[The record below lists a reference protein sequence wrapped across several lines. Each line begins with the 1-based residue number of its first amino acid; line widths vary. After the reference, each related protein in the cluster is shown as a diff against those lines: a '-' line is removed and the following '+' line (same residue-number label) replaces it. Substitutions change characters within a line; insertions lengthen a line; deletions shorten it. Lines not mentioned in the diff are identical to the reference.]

1 MLETIAKGFS
11 AAKDLLKKQTT
22 LSESNIADA
31 LKEVR
36 LSLLEADVEYSVAKS
51 FIEKVKERAI
61 GIAVKTAVTD
71 KKGKT
76 HKLSPSEHFV
86 GICYEELEALMGPEC
101 EEITLTGPVSSFMMV
116 GLQGSGKTTSSAKL
130 ARYLKEDQKKK
141 PLLVAADIYRPGA
154 AHQLQI
160 LGERLDVPVFH
171 IAGASAQDICRAGLE
186 RAKELKCNAVIFD
199 TAGRLAIDD
208 NLMAE
213 LDDIKALVKPEHIF
227 MVVDAMIGQDAVNT
241 AQQFDRRLEVSGFI
255 LTKLD
260 GDARGGAAISIKQVT
275 NKPIKFLSMGEDLN
289 SLEKFRPQGL
299 ASRILG
305 MGDVV
310 SLAKDFEKHV
320 DEKEAEAD
328 VKRLMRGSFT
338 FNDFLKQLSM
348 MKKIG
353 SFQSIVERLPGMNE
367 AFGGTPK
374 IDDREF
380 IKFEAM
386 VQSMTP
392 DERSQPELLVKQKNR
407 RVRIA
412 KGCGHKIEAIDQL
425 IERFMMMRQMMQV
438 LGKNPAAVQNMPM
451 FKQMG
456 RMDQI
461 AKNYG
466 RSPSDMM
473 GMMGGAGGLGGFGGS
488 PFGAMPPMSSLK
500 PKISSKDKKDKRK
513 SQKAARK
520 KAKKKK

>member
-22 LSESNIADA
+22 LSDTNIAEA

-36 LSLLEADVEYSVAKS
+36 LSLLEADVEYSVAKA
-51 FIEKVKERAI
+51 FVERVKERAI
-61 GIAVKTAVTD
+61 GVSVKTAVKD
-71 KKGKT
+71 AKGKT
-76 HKLSPSEHFV
+76 HKLTPYEHFV

-101 EEITLTGPVSSFMMV
+101 EEISLKGPISTFMMV

-130 ARYLKEDQKKK
+130 ARYLKEDKKKK

-154 AHQLQI
+154 AHQLEI
-160 LGERLDVPVFH
+160 LGERLHVPVFH
-171 IAGASAQDICRAGLE
+171 IENASAQEICRKGLE
-186 RAKELKCNAVIFD
+186 KAKELNCNAVIFD

-208 NLMAE
+208 ALMAE

-227 MVVDAMIGQDAVNT
+227 LVVDSMIGQDAVTT
-241 AQQFDRRLEVSGFI
+241 AAQFDKRLDVSGFI

-275 NKPIKFLSMGEDLN
+275 KKPIKFLGMGEDLN
-289 SLEKFRPQGL
+289 SLEPFRPQGL

-320 DEKEAEAD
+320 DEKEAEEDA
-328 VKRLMRGSFT
+328 KRLLRGSFS
-338 FNDFLKQLSM
+338 FEDFIKQLNM
-348 MKKIG
+348 MKKLG
-353 SFQSIVERLPGMNE
+353 SFQSILERLPGVSDM
-367 AFGGTPK
+367 FGGMPK

-380 IKFEAM
+380 IKFESM
-386 VQSMTP
+386 VLSMTRE
-392 DERSQPELLVKQKNR
+392 ERKIPELLVKQKSR
-407 RVRIA
+407 RERVA
-412 KGCGHKIEAIDQL
+412 KGCGHKLADLDQL

-438 LGKNPAAVQNMPM
+438 LGKNPAAMQNLPM
-451 FKQMG
+451 FQQMG
-456 RMDQI
+456 RMGQI

-466 RSPSDMM
+466 SAPSDAMNMM
-473 GMMGGAGGLGGFGGS
+473 GSPFGSPFGGAGG
-488 PFGAMPPMSSLK
+488 MPMMPSYK
-500 PKISSKDKKDKRK
+500 PKVTTKDKKDKRK
-513 SQKAARK
+513 TQKLARK
-520 KAKKKK
+520 KNKKRK